1 MKEIDANQLLLQ
13 MRTMAARAG
22 GLDARKGEHIGS
34 TQGPDFA
41 STLKSMV
48 DQVNETQQNA
58 ASMAKGFETGSSD
71 ADLAQVM
78 IAMQKANLSFQAMTQ
93 VRNKLVAAYQDVM
106 NMPV

>member
-1 MKEIDANQLLLQ
+1 MKQIDANQLLLQ
-13 MRTMAARAG
+13 MRTLAAQAG
-22 GLDARKGEHIGS
+22 GLDVRKGEQIG
-34 TQGPDFA
+34 GGNDFA
-41 STLKSMV
+41 TTLNSMIN
-48 DQVNETQQNA
+48 QVNETQQHA
-58 ASMAKGFETGSSD
+58 AAMSKSFEAGSSD

>member
-1 MKEIDANQLLLQ
+1 MKEIDANHLLLQ

-22 GLDARKGEHIGS
+22 GLDVRQGEQIGGGS
-34 TQGPDFA
+34 DFA
-41 STLKSMV
+41 TTLKSMV
-48 DQVNETQQNA
+48 DQVNETQQQA
-58 ASMAKGFETGSSD
+58 AAMAKSFETGGDD

-93 VRNKLVAAYQDVM
+93 VRNKLVTAYQDVM